1 MASNKKVTKAFF
13 QSFFA
18 SLFVI
23 AFFVFIEK
31 SGIPS
36 KFELYKVAKTWRQI
50 FDEIS
55 KFLAI
60 GLTSQIAIFLAI
72 IFNSE
77 GVPATGAH
85 EKQNFEILIC
95 AECKGSFSKTKTSK
109 NICPTC
115 HGNLT
120 EKPNH

>member
-1 MASNKKVTKAFF
+1 MASNKKVIKAFF
-13 QSFFA
+13 QSFLA

-31 SGIPS
+31 AGIPF
-36 KFELYKVAKTWRQI
+36 KFELYKVAKSWQQI
-50 FDEIS
+50 FDEIG

-85 EKQNFEILIC
+85 EKENLEIVIC
-95 AECKGSFSKTKTSK
+95 EECKESFSKAQTSK